1 MAHKFP
7 ILVFAVVEFDI
18 DKGNTIGVSYPSEFD
33 WEQFECGHVADLC
46 LPDGAHIHTCDHTY
60 LFLHPKRVLTN
71 GKPNEAT
78 PSTAAAGMTYGISLF
93 KKRVDKTVKR
103 GAVQRAALILSSIP
117 AFDSLEPIA
126 RALVD
131 LVLESP
137 DKATLK
143 KAFESL
149 RKSWEHPAA
158 SRHISFLD
166 QSIPASTTWIASQTH
181 QSNTSTSL
189 SMIIPPQEDAH
200 EGASL
205 SELVQRFGVDTM
217 FLWYTLLLEQ
227 RILFCGQPAHL
238 VGRCCLACPLLVA
251 PLSGFSSYVYPYVAL
266 TDLTPLHQPSYIA
279 GTTNQLLETKT
290 EWYDMMASFSTG
302 IVRKSNAKISSL
314 DKEFILNVMSGMH
327 AGEKWVRDQFR
338 SYTLNF
344 LESVRTGAYMCSQHA
359 ALGDPFKLSPL
370 YERYS
375 ASVAMT
381 DLLDSSSSPRATG
394 SSTNVVDAT
403 RKPGSRSAADVL
415 ADLKLTQQESGSL
428 SDSKKKQLLWE
439 LLQQLVDLSVINKVC
454 ELDGA
459 AIVAPL
465 LNASSAQVRK
475 YAVAVLAQLAI
486 SIKGQVSL
494 VRNNLIPRVVV
505 MLRDPMPNVASA
517 AAYCIFK
524 ISTLFIGVCAL
535 VENRVPKMLL
545 TLVCSEEDNLALKMS
560 AVETLIQIHTLD
572 PLAEVTGRDSVK
584 HVLKQ
589 SSDAQFRA
597 LLAQLL
603 DLWGEER
610 VYVKISDG
618 MQVTLGSLSAP
629 SVDVRTSA
637 TSMLLSDISQDSHLT
652 LQLVAA
658 GGVQHVVANALQGN
672 RGEPLARLSVAILC
686 VIADC
691 SMGRQAILGN
701 KVVEAMMAELD
712 KDESPLYVYY
722 VLRFCEVC
730 CQHRETTKRFLAL
743 DGISKLLLVIR
754 KYSSRSA
761 LRTLLLPPLGAFKAL
776 LLLNPPLRVNLSEKW
791 VELPGLYQLIAESVG
806 RGGSSASSQAAQMAE
821 EVLNLLRNLVQLTDP
836 KQSQKLAHVPSV
848 SDLDTDTDERSSKGR
863 RSRSSRKLSAQF
875 SSLPATSEESTIES
889 PPSTSALDSLDDEID
904 SILAGSVAPA
914 TRARSATIAMNRSD
928 AQAAAAALN
937 INVDDID
944 RLADALM
951 SDSAPAPVKNELDDL
966 VDSLLTDIAP
976 AKIQALPAVTETE
989 EDDIDTIAEK
999 LLKEDP
1005 ATAKAEMKRKR
1016 RSAPIGSIKQVVH
1029 SPKWDDLDSLTDDL
1043 IKDAKSVEPGPA
1055 STEKTESGPLD
1066 ALDELADAISAL

>member
-1 MAHKFP
+1 
-7 ILVFAVVEFDI
+7 
-18 DKGNTIGVSYPSEFD
+18 VS
-33 WEQFECGHVADLC
+33 DLC
-46 LPDGAHIHTCDHTY
+46 LPDGAHIHSSDHTY
-60 LFLHPKRVLTN
+60 LFLHPKGVWTQ
-71 GKPNEAT
+71 GKSSSAIEAT
-78 PSTAAAGMTYGISLF
+78 ANTTPLAATHSSPGMTYGISLF
-93 KKRVDKTVKR
+93 KKRVDTSVKR
-103 GAVQRAALILSSIP
+103 GAVQRAALVLSTIP
-117 AFDSLEPIA
+117 AFDTLEPIA
-126 RALVD
+126 RALVNLI
-131 LVLESP
+131 LVRGFLLISHFPRSFTEIRGVQDSP
-137 DKATLK
+137 DKAVLK
-143 KAFESL
+143 KAYESL
-149 RKSWEHPAA
+149 RKSWEHP
-158 SRHISFLD
+158 SRDISFLD
-166 QSIPASTTWIASQTH
+166 QTITASSTWRASQP
-181 QSNTSTSL
+181 QSRPAASAPETLAAVTL
-189 SMIIPPQEDAH
+189 DADAH

-238 VGRCCLACPLLVA
+238 VGSCCLACPLLVA
-251 PLSGFSSYVYPYVAL
+251 PLSGFSSYIYPYVAL
-266 TDLTPLHQPSYIA
+266 TDLAPLHLPSYIA

-344 LESVRTGAYMCSQHA
+344 LESVRTGSYMCSQHA

-375 ASVAMT
+375 ASASLT
-381 DLLDSSSSPRATG
+381 DSLESSSSPRAG
-394 SSTNVVDAT
+394 SSNSIDAS
-403 RKPGSRSAADVL
+403 RKSNARSASDVL
-415 ADLKLTQQESGSL
+415 ADLKVTQHESGSQ

-494 VRNNLIPRVVV
+494 VRNNIIPRVVV

-517 AAYCIFK
+517 AAYCLFK

-652 LQLVAA
+652 LQLVAV
-658 GGVQHVVANALQGN
+658 GGVQHVMANALQGN

-701 KVVEAMMAELD
+701 KVVEAMLTELQ

-730 CQHRETTKRFLAL
+730 CQHRDTTKRFLAL
-743 DGISKLLLVIR
+743 DGITKLLTVIR

-791 VELPGLYQLIAESVG
+791 IELPGLYQLIAESVG
-806 RGGSSASSQAAQMAE
+806 RGGSSSSSQAAQMAE

-836 KQSQKLAHVPSV
+836 LKSQKISHIPSV
-848 SDLDTDTDERSSKGR
+848 SDLDTDTDESKGR
-863 RSRSSRKLSAQF
+863 RPRSTRKLSGRF
-875 SSLPATSEESTIES
+875 SALSATSEESTTES
-889 PPSTSALDSLDDEID
+889 PQPTAAFDSLDDEID
-904 SILAGSVAPA
+904 SILAGSAPA
-914 TRARSATIAMNRSD
+914 TRARSATIAMNRSE

-944 RLADALM
+944 KLADALM
-951 SDSAPAPVKNELDDL
+951 SDSAPPQAKNELDDL
-966 VDSLLTDIAP
+966 VDSLLTDISP
-976 AKIQALPAVTETE
+976 AKVQPLPAVTETE
-989 EDDIDTIAEK
+989 EGDIDTIAEK
-999 LLKEDP
+999 LLREDP
-1005 ATAKAEMKRKR
+1005 AAAKAEMKRKR
-1016 RSAPIGSIKQVVH
+1016 RSAPIGSIRQVVH

-1043 IKDAKSVEPGPA
+1043 IKDAKTSEPAADLVTAKQPEA
-1055 STEKTESGPLD
+1055 EPLD
-1066 ALDELADAISAL
+1066 TLDDELADAISAL